1 MRRRRAWLALG
12 AVVLVA
18 VGAIITMVVARRPS
32 PKAPEEAAA
41 PPAAEAGTVK
51 FLMEQQWAVRMM
63 LAKAEPATVARQ
75 ITATGRVVPAPGHHA
90 VVAPPVGGL
99 LDSGPLPR
107 VGQTVARG
115 QTLAALRQTPTAS
128 EAAQIVTSQAQAEI
142 ERARLEAER
151 RRLAET
157 ARETELRLN
166 HARVEFERAQRLF
179 ERKAYARRQ
188 LEAAETDYR
197 AAEVAHAAAIAQRDA
212 LRESRVAAPSPSVN
226 YTVQAPI
233 GGTVVRVAKAHG
245 EQVAPGEAII
255 ELVNL
260 DVVWIE
266 VPIFEQDLA
275 RLGPTVRA
283 GFSTPAAP
291 GREFTGR
298 VIDLGSVIHRESR
311 SATLVFEVANR
322 ERALRIGQQANVRLD
337 AGERIAALM
346 IPKNAV
352 LEAEGKRFVYVLRSG
367 EEFERREVTL
377 GDEHGDRVTVLQGLK
392 AGERVVTQGAWQL
405 RQHELRPSAP
415 GTHTHET

>member
-1 MRRRRAWLALG
+1 MRWRRAGLI
-12 AVVLVA
+12 AVVGILVIAAGLA
-18 VGAIITMVVARRPS
+18 VGLWRRD
-32 PKAPEEAAA
+32 AA
-41 PPAAEAGTVK
+41 PPESPVPASTDPAGVVK

-63 LAKAEPATVARQ
+63 LAKAEPASVARQ

-107 VGQTVARG
+107 IGQPVTRG
-115 QTLAALRQTPTAS
+115 QALAVLRQTPTAS
-128 EAAQIVTSQAQAEI
+128 EAAQIASSQTQADI

-157 ARETELRLN
+157 VRETELRLN
-166 HARVEFERAQRLF
+166 HARLEFERAQRLY

-197 AAEVAHAAAIAQRDA
+197 TAEVAHAAAIGQRDA
-212 LRESRVAAPSPSVN
+212 LRDSRVGAAAPSGN

-233 GGTVVRVAKAHG
+233 TGTVARVAKAQG
-245 EQVAPGEAII
+245 EQVAPGEAIL

-260 DVVWIE
+260 DVVWVE

-283 GFSTPAAP
+283 AFSTPAAP
-291 GREFTGR
+291 GREFSGR
-298 VIDLGSVIHRESR
+298 VIDLGAVIHRESR
-311 SATLVFEVANR
+311 SATLVFEVPNR
-322 ERALRIGQQANVRLD
+322 ERTLRIGQQANVRLD
-337 AGERIAALM
+337 AGERIEALM
-346 IPKNAV
+346 IPKQAV

-367 EEFERREVTL
+367 EEFERREVIL
-377 GDEHGDRVTVLQGLK
+377 GDEHGDRVAVLQGLK

-415 GTHTHET
+415 GAHTHET